1 MKIHHKF
8 IKTPLAAIAV
18 SLLSAPLMAADP
30 FVVKDIRV
38 EGLQRVEPGTVFS
51 YLPVRVGETFTD
63 DKGADAIRALYNTG
77 FFKDVKVESDGQV
90 LVVRVEE
97 RPAVSQLEFTGIK
110 EFDKDALKKSLR
122 AVGVAEA
129 RYYDKALID
138 KAEQELKRQYVSRGF
153 YAAEVITTV
162 TPVERNR
169 VAIVFNVDEG
179 QKSKIL
185 QINIVGNQAFKE
197 KQLREEMQLSTPNWL
212 SWYTKNDLYS
222 KQKLTA
228 DLEAI
233 RSFYLNRGYLELSLI
248 YI

>member
-1 MKIHHKF
+1 MKIHNKF

-110 EFDKDALKKSLR
+110 EFDKDALKKSLK

-138 KAEQELKRQYVSRGF
+138 KAEQELKRQYISRGY

-162 TPVERNR
+162 TPVERNG

-179 QKSKIL
+179 Q
-185 QINIVGNQAFKE
+185 V
-197 KQLREEMQLSTPNWL
+197 STP
-212 SWYTKNDLYS
+212 
-222 KQKLTA
+222 
-228 DLEAI
+228 
-233 RSFYLNRGYLELSLI
+233 
-248 YI
+248 